1 MATITYRK
9 LDQNGDPLWGNGQGS
24 FVSDIDAVAQI
35 IYTRLRLLLGE
46 WWENLSLGT
55 PLFQSMLGQSAS
67 DQALQTVALL
77 LKQRILGSPY
87 VLSVYNS
94 GITRTPGTRDTA
106 YVAYVNTQFGT
117 LIVSFTPPGAAAGTL
132 P

>member
-24 FVSDIDAVAQI
+24 FCSDIDAVAQA

-67 DQALQTVALL
+67 DQGLQAAALL
-77 LKQRILGSPY
+77 LKQRIQGSPY
-87 VLSVYNS
+87 VISVYNS
-94 GITRTPGTRDTA
+94 AITRAVGTRDVS
-106 YVAYVNTQFGT
+106 YVAYVNTKFGT
-117 LIVSFTPPGAAAGTL
+117 LIVSFTPPGAAAGIL